1 VHGNNSDCDTIDT
14 EIYGINME
22 DAGFMVLFRKFVAEV
37 STRPVRVFGSKS
49 AQSDPIK
56 PPMLTYA
63 GIALTDACLHAQN
76 GNKAVTLNFFSALT
90 VNNGPFDVYSNDDL
104 MWIFSVELADFE
116 KDGLRRFRDV
126 LSFKMLEACLFTP
139 AIVHSVVSY
148 IPGQPRCHR

>member
-1 VHGNNSDCDTIDT
+1 MLT
-14 EIYGINME
+14 
-22 DAGFMVLFRKFVAEV
+22 FQKLVADI

-49 AQSDPIK
+49 PQSDPIE
-56 PPMLTYA
+56 PPLLTYA

-76 GNKAVTLNFFSALT
+76 GDTAVTLNIFSALT

-126 LSFKMLEACLFTP
+126 LSFKMLEACLLTP
-139 AIVHSVVSY
+139 ESVYSIVSY
-148 IPGQPRCHR
+148 IPGQPRPSRTIIVE